1 MISGNITDSLEA
13 TVSLIV
19 STRGGRSQQVV
30 SIIDTGFT
38 GYLTLP
44 TSAIESLGLPW
55 LCREQGMLADGQL
68 HIFDVYAATLVWDD
82 QERIVEVE
90 AADIEPLIGMS
101 LLAGTKLTIEVQSG
115 GNVMIERLA

>member
-1 MISGNITDSLEA
+1 MISGTVTDSLEA

-19 STRGGRSQQVV
+19 GTRDGHSQEVEA
-30 SIIDTGFT
+30 IIDTGFT

-44 TSAIESLGLPW
+44 FSTIESLELPW

-68 HIFDVYAATLVWDD
+68 HIFDVYAATLVWDER
-82 QERIVEVE
+82 ERIVEIE
-90 AADIEPLIGMS
+90 AADVEPLIGMS
-101 LLAGTKLTIEVQSG
+101 LLAGNKLTLEVRNG